1 MTAIFMVNNAEHAGE
16 EAVKFDSSMD
26 ARSAQ
31 IEAGLMIYETM
42 KFRKVGSE
50 SGVMSRGESERLT
63 RALNE
68 SCATL

>member
-1 MTAIFMVNNAEHAGE
+1 MVSSAEHAGE
-16 EAVKFDSSMD
+16 DAVKFDSSID

-31 IEAGLMIYETM
+31 MEAGLMIYETM
-42 KFRKVGSE
+42 KLRKAGSD

-63 RALNE
+63 KALNE